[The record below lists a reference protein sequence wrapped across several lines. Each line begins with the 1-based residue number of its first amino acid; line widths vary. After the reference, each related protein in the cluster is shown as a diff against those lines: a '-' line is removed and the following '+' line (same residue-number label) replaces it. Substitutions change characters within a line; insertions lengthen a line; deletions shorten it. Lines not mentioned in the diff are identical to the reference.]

1 MLLYQLQNLLDTE
14 IYSFVWNIVT
24 GVCLYLDTVQHIS
37 QGMWRGCI
45 TENKC
50 WTHSHGHLFFFL
62 LGTEDNDANQICT
75 QNGLHTI
82 FSDVF
87 LTQLKFS
94 KACRLLLLPFAA
106 TVNIIL

>member
-50 WTHSHGHLFFFL
+50 WTHSHGHLFFFYL
-62 LGTEDNDANQICT
+62 EQRIMM
-75 QNGLHTI
+75 
-82 FSDVF
+82 
-87 LTQLKFS
+87 LTKYALKM
-94 KACRLLLLPFAA
+94 ACIPYSVMSF
-106 TVNIIL
+106 